1 MLSSFFVALSVHEE
15 IYNLDSFGVLLFLFT
30 FTIDFS
36 FFSIVFFF
44 FFAADF
50 GYSDSF
56 LLINEIEFCKSN
68 EKCW

>member
-36 FFSIVFFF
+36 FFSIVYFFLRLILDIRIRF
-44 FFAADF
+44 F
-50 GYSDSF
+50 
-56 LLINEIEFCKSN
+56 
-68 EKCW
+68 